1 MGRLSPLDASWLT
14 LESPEKPMHVATL
27 AIFSL
32 PEDAPRNFMQQ
43 LYKRFR
49 TLDGIAR
56 PFNQKLSAPNATF
69 PSWVE
74 DRDIDIDYH
83 VRLSALPKPG
93 GEKELMILI
102 SRLHGSLL
110 DRTRPLWEC
119 HLIEGLKGRRFAV
132 YTKMH
137 HSMIDGVAGMKLVQA
152 SFSTDPKVEVKPPF
166 EKGARPEKP
175 RNSTVSQTSDVMRGA
190 LTQTM
195 AQLKTLPGLART
207 FNSMRKSLGNRSGGK
222 GVVPYQAPRTP
233 LNMPISG
240 QRLFVVKSFQL
251 DDIKAIG
258 KATGST
264 VNDVVLAL
272 CAGCLRR
279 YLLEHETLTEI
290 PLIADVP
297 VSVRP
302 EGSEGGNAISVILAS
317 LATNVE
323 DPLQRLKVIRESMQA
338 GKQQLQQMSHTE
350 INNYTM
356 LVMLPYT
363 IGQLIGTA
371 GKVRP
376 MFNVVISNVPG
387 PKQPLYF
394 NGARMEALYP
404 VSLLFNG
411 QAFNITTTSYVDTL
425 DFGFTACRR
434 TMPKVTQLPR
444 YISEAMK
451 ELQQAIDK
459 A

>member
-1 MGRLSPLDASWLT
+1 MGRKLSPLDSSWLT
-14 LESPEKPMHVATL
+14 LESAEKPMHVASL

-32 PEDAPRNFMQQ
+32 PENAPRNFMQT
-43 LYKRFR
+43 LYQRFR
-49 TLDGIAR
+49 SLDGIAK
-56 PFNQKLSAPNATF
+56 PFNQKLNSPNATF

-93 GEKELMILI
+93 GEKELMILV

-110 DRTRPLWEC
+110 DRSRPLWEC
-119 HLIEGLKGRRFAV
+119 HLIEGLRGRRFAI

-137 HSMIDGVAGMKLVQA
+137 HAMIDGVAGMKLLQS
-152 SFSTDPKVEVKPPF
+152 SFSTDPAVEVRPPF
-166 EKGARPEKP
+166 EIGARPDKP
-175 RNSTVSQTSDVMRGA
+175 KPSTTAQNSDAMQGA
-190 LTQTM
+190 LQQTM
-195 AQLKTLPGLART
+195 DQLKTVPGIART
-207 FNSMRKSLGNRSGGK
+207 FNNMRKLARHPQGG
-222 GVVPYQAPRTP
+222 GAVPYQAPHTP
-233 LNMPISG
+233 INQPISG
-240 QRLFVVKSFQL
+240 QRLFVVQSFPL
-251 DDIKAIG
+251 EEIKALG
-258 KATGST
+258 KKTGST
-264 VNDVVLAL
+264 VNDIVLAL

-279 YLLEHETLTEI
+279 YLQEHAELPGK

-302 EGSEGGNAISVILAS
+302 EGSEGGNAISVILAD
-317 LATNVE
+317 LATNID
-323 DPLQRLKVIRESMQA
+323 DPLERLKIIRESMNS
-338 GKQQLQQMSHTE
+338 GKQQLKAMSRSQ
-350 INNYTM
+350 INNYTI
-356 LVMLPYT
+356 LLMLPYT

-387 PKQPLYF
+387 PQKPLYF

-411 QAFNITTTSYVDTL
+411 QAINITTTSYVDTL

-444 YISEAMK
+444 YIRESME
-451 ELQQAIDK
+451 ELQRAAK
-459 A
+459 